1 MTFVHL
7 RVHTAYSLAEGAIH
21 IKKIPTLCTKKNM
34 PAIGVTDTNN
44 LFGALEIA
52 SLCKDKGIQSLP
64 GIQIT
69 LKTNDTFGPIVIFAK
84 SERGYKNLLKLGTQL
99 YANGKEIDNP
109 YIEWTDL
116 VNYHNDLICLTGG
129 HEGPLG
135 QLILK
140 NKLEEAQKLF
150 LQFKKL
156 FNDSL
161 YIEIQRH
168 GLHEQDIT
176 EPYFIEYGLTENIP
190 FVATN
195 NVFFETP
202 DMYEAHDA
210 LFCIA
215 EGKYIVDQERRRVTP
230 EHYFKSE
237 EEMKT
242 LFKDIPEAI
251 ENTVLIAKR
260 CHFMVKGHKPILPRF
275 PTKEG
280 REEVEELKERA
291 FDGLK
296 IRFEAEVLKKY
307 DEFLHDDIK
316 QKYYERLNYELGI
329 IETMGF
335 SGYFLIV
342 ADFIQWAKSKN
353 IPVGPG
359 RGSGAG
365 SLVAWVMTIT
375 DMDPIYFGLIFERF
389 LNPERVSMPDF
400 DVDFCQ
406 DRRDEVIEYVCNRYG
421 LDHVAHIITF
431 GKLQARAVLRDVGRV
446 LQIPYAQVGKI
457 CDLIPNNPA
466 NPVTLEQAIEM
477 EPLLQKIIE
486 EEESIFKL
494 VSIGKQLEGLYR
506 HASTHAAG
514 VVIGDRPLSELIPLY
529 RDEKSALSVTQF
541 NMKYVEQA
549 GLVKF
554 DFLGLKTL
562 TVIEYA
568 SSLIRRKW
576 HKNFKIQFIP
586 LDDKKTFEL
595 LEKVQTIGI
604 FQLES
609 GGMKDV
615 IKKLQPDRF
624 EDLIALV
631 ALYRPGPMDDI
642 PRYVA
647 CKHGTE
653 AVTYLHESLEPILS
667 PTYGVMVYQE
677 QVMHIAQVLGG
688 YSLGSADLLRR
699 AMGKKIKSEMDAQR
713 DLFTKGAIQNGIP
726 SDIASQIF
734 DQMAKFA
741 GYGFNKSHSAP
752 YALLAYQTAYLKAN
766 YPLEFYAASMTYDI
780 HNTDKLMIFRQDVE
794 DLGFNV
800 LAPDINESHATFL
813 VDHENNAIRYALAA
827 IKNVG
832 EQVVD
837 LLVQERLQNGKFK
850 SIDDFI
856 KRVDP
861 KVLNKRMLESLIF
874 SGAFDSIHKN
884 RQQLF
889 KSVDAMIRQGQLSYK
904 AKQEKQAS
912 LFGAPKNTE
921 GLEILLT
928 QTDDFLPLERLQ
940 HEFSSLGYYLSAHPL
955 DIYKTIL
962 PQLNVTPSNEIH
974 EKATVTGISV
984 NLAGVLLSKQEKT
997 SKTGNKF
1004 AFIKLSDT
1012 SGIFE
1017 SVLFSEKYTNARDL
1031 LEEGR
1036 SFFIEANIKKD
1047 PETEETRILVNS
1059 LTPLDS
1065 VQNTNDLFFSIPS
1078 TKNIKPFLK
1087 FVKKLENGRTSIN
1100 LKIIS
1105 NEGLPIVNIMLGK
1118 KIEVSPQ
1125 EKANLLS
1132 LITI

>member
-1 MTFVHL
+1 MAFIHL

-21 IKKIPTLCTKKNM
+21 IKKIPSLCQKQMM
-34 PAIGVTDTNN
+34 PAIGITDTNN

-52 SLCKDKGIQSLP
+52 TLCKDQGIQAII
-64 GIQIT
+64 GIQVT
-69 LKTNDTFGPIVIFAK
+69 LKSELYSAPIVLLA
-84 SERGYKNLLKLGTQL
+84 SNESGYKNLLKLASLL
-99 YANGKEIDNP
+99 YAPSKEM
-109 YIEWTDL
+109 TDPHITFL
-116 VNYHNDLICLTGG
+116 ELKDYSEGVICLTGASS
-129 HEGPLG
+129 GPLG
-135 QLILK
+135 ELILK
-140 NKLEEAQKLF
+140 NKIEDAKELLIS
-150 LQFKKL
+150 FKNI
-156 FNDSL
+156 FHNHL
-161 YIEIQRH
+161 YMELQRH
-168 GLHEQDIT
+168 GLEVEHQT
-176 EPYFIEYGLTENIP
+176 EPYFIEWALDLNIP

-195 NVFFETP
+195 NVFFATP

-210 LFCIA
+210 LLCIA
-215 EGKYIVDQERRRVTP
+215 EGRYLVDTDRRKVTP
-230 EHYFKSE
+230 EHYLKSE
-237 EEMKT
+237 EEMT
-242 LFKDIPEAI
+242 ALFSDIPEAVS
-251 ENTVLIAKR
+251 NTVLIAKR
-260 CHFMVKGHKPILPRF
+260 CHFTAKGHKPILPRF

-280 REEVEELKERA
+280 RSEVEELRERA
-291 FDGLK
+291 YEGLK
-296 IRFEAEVLKKY
+296 IRLYEEVFFKYSEDQHKEIEENYLK
-307 DEFLHDDIK
+307 
-316 QKYYERLNYELGI
+316 RLEYELDI
-329 IETMGF
+329 VEKMGF
-335 SGYFLIV
+335 PGYFLIV
-342 ADFIQWAKSKN
+342 ADFIQWAKNQK

-406 DRRDEVIEYVCNRYG
+406 DRRDEVIKYVCHAYG
-421 LDHVAHIITF
+421 VDRVAHIITF

-446 LQIPYAQVGKI
+446 LQIPYGQVGKI
-457 CDLIPNNPA
+457 CDLVPNNPA

-477 EPLLQKIIE
+477 EPLLQKAVE
-486 EEESIFKL
+486 EEEAVYRL
-494 VSIGKQLEGLYR
+494 VEIGKQLEGLYR

-529 RDEKSALSVTQF
+529 RDEKSELSVTQF

-568 SSLIRRKW
+568 SSLIREKW
-576 HKNFKIQFIP
+576 KSDFKIQTIS
-586 LDDKKTFEL
+586 LDDSKTFKL
-595 LEKVQTIGI
+595 LEDVSTVGI

-615 IKKLQPDRF
+615 IRKLRPDRF

-647 CKHGTE
+647 CKHGE
-653 AVTYLHESLEPILS
+653 ELVRYLHPSLEPILA

-688 YSLGSADLLRR
+688 YSLGAADLLRR

-713 DLFTKGAIQNGIP
+713 DLFTKGAIQNDIP
-726 SDIASQIF
+726 QNIASQIF

-780 HNTDKLMIFRQDVE
+780 HNTEKLNIFRQDVE
-794 DLGFNV
+794 DSGLTV
-800 LAPDINESHATFL
+800 LSPDINESHATFW
-813 VDHENNAIRYALAA
+813 VDHEKNAIRYALGA

-832 EQVVD
+832 IQLVD
-837 LLVQERLQNGKFK
+837 LLVQERLKNGKFK

-861 KVLNKRMLESLIF
+861 KVLNKRMLESLI
-874 SGAFDSIHKN
+874 SAGAFDCIHKN

-889 KSVDAMIRQGQLSYK
+889 KSVDVMIRQGQIYFK
-904 AKQEKQAS
+904 EKQSKQAT
-912 LFGAPKNTE
+912 LFGAPKNTA
-921 GLEILLT
+921 GSEILLT
-928 QTDDFLPLERLQ
+928 QSDDFLPLERLQ
-940 HEFSSLGYYLSAHPL
+940 NEFLSLGYYLCAHPL
-955 DIYKTIL
+955 DIYKNML
-962 PQLNVTPSNEIH
+962 PGLNVTPSTQLQ
-974 EKATVTGISV
+974 EKATTSGVPL

-997 SKTGNKF
+997 SKAGNKF
-1004 AFIKLSDT
+1004 SFIKLSDA

-1017 SVLFSEKYTNARDL
+1017 SVLFSEKYTNLRDL

-1036 SFFIEANIKKD
+1036 SFYIEANVKKD
-1047 PETEETRILVNS
+1047 PESEEIRIMVNNM
-1059 LTPLDS
+1059 TPLDAMHKS
-1065 VQNTNDLFFSIPS
+1065 HDLFYSVPADKDIS
-1078 TKNIKPFLK
+1078 SFLS
-1087 FVKKLENGRTSIN
+1087 FVKKQE
-1100 LKIIS
+1100 
-1105 NEGLPIVNIMLGK
+1105 EGQTAIVLRILSKDNLPIVEILLSK
-1118 KIEVSPQ
+1118 KIYVTPQ
-1125 EKANLLS
+1125 IKTHLLS
-1132 LITI
+1132 LVTI